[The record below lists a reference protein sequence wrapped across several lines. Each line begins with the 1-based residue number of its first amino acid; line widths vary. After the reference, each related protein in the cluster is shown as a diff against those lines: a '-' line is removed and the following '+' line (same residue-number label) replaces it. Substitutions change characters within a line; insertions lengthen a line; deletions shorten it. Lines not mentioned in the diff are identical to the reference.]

1 MTKREYTH
9 NGIQVRVYESRQE
22 MGVAAAQAVAAC
34 LSGLL
39 EQKEE
44 VNMIFAA
51 APSQQE
57 LLAALA
63 EDRSIAW
70 ERVNAFMMDEYI
82 GLDAAAPQRFS
93 SFLDEHIFSRCSFR
107 KIHYLTGDQE
117 EDCRA
122 YAALLQRYPADIVLM
137 GIGENGHIAFNDPH
151 TASFDEQVLIK
162 PVTLDRECRMQQV
175 HDGCFPSIEQ
185 VPERAITL
193 TIRALIRVPHQFCVV
208 PSAAKREAVTR
219 AVTGEISTSCPASI
233 LQTTGRTLLFLDTDS
248 GRDLLSLLDHDKE

>member
-1 MTKREYTH
+1 MSKREYTH
-9 NGIQVRVYESRQE
+9 NGIQVLVYESRQE
-22 MGVAAAQAVAAC
+22 MGAAAAQAVAAC
-34 LSGLL
+34 LSELL

-57 LLAALA
+57 LLSALA
-63 EDRSIAW
+63 ANRSIAW
-70 ERVNAFMMDEYI
+70 DRVNAFMMDEYI

-107 KIHYLTGDQE
+107 KIYYLTGEQE
-117 EDCRA
+117 QDCQA

-185 VPERAITL
+185 VPE
-193 TIRALIRVPHQFCVV
+193 
-208 PSAAKREAVTR
+208 
-219 AVTGEISTSCPASI
+219 
-233 LQTTGRTLLFLDTDS
+233 
-248 GRDLLSLLDHDKE
+248 